1 MATDDKPTNGD
12 ETVVW
17 SASALK
23 SMRAAIADPPRERT
37 EDEKEYIKAVRSAV
51 LREDHVEAPPTEE
64 FLRLGGKRLYA
75 VTTIASSE
83 RYGGKRTVIVCSTF
97 ARAKEIVE
105 TNEADIAEMAYFFAV
120 IEAVAADWLY
130 YYLDEKY
137 WYVWDGSWKD
147 GKYRPIE
154 KPEMF
159 AGLTN
164 IGDVG

>member
-1 MATDDKPTNGD
+1 MATDDKPMSGD
-12 ETVVW
+12 ETVVF

-23 SMRAAIADPPRERT
+23 SMRAAMTEPSREPT
-37 EDEKEYIKAVRSAV
+37 ADEKARDAVRSAV
-51 LREDHVEAPPTEE
+51 LCGEHVQAPPTEE
-64 FLRLGGKRLYA
+64 FVRHGGTRLYA

-83 RYGGKRTVIVCSTF
+83 RFGGKRTVTVCSTF

-120 IEAVAADWLY
+120 IEAIAADWLY
-130 YYLDEKY
+130 YYLDEQY

-147 GKYRPIE
+147 GRYRPIE